1 MGDMLSRRNREHQKV
16 TILSMAPRHCLL
28 IADDLTGACDS
39 AVHFALR
46 GHRAAAA
53 VSMCC
58 REIDAAVIA
67 ISTETRDCDAE
78 QIAARIVQAAHL
90 WSDELPR
97 ILFKKIDST
106 LRGRVGSE
114 IRAAMEAFACG
125 TAIVTPAFPAM
136 GRVVRN
142 GRLSVTGDPEFA
154 EIDIAG
160 RLRSEG
166 LDPRA
171 AGASRVVIADAEC
184 DRDLDLIVARAGSAG
199 RVLWAGSAGLASA
212 LARAFPAGPRVSHE
226 EPGPARRVVFCI
238 GSDHKVTLAQ
248 QRSLADVRPLEEISA
263 EHAAPGAVTSAL
275 DRGAHVL
282 LQVPRGRVSS
292 TRLRELLAAS
302 AGAALLLC
310 GGDTAAAVCRA
321 GGAEWIELIDEI
333 VPGLPRGILHGG
345 GLHGVPVATKS
356 GGFGQPGALIQVADF
371 FSCPNNQTK
380 DQPLP

>member
-1 MGDMLSRRNREHQKV
+1 
-16 TILSMAPRHCLL
+16 
-28 IADDLTGACDS
+28 
-39 AVHFALR
+39 
-46 GHRAAAA
+46 
-53 VSMCC
+53 
-58 REIDAAVIA
+58 
-67 ISTETRDCDAE
+67 
-78 QIAARIVQAAHL
+78 
-90 WSDELPR
+90 
-97 ILFKKIDST
+97 
-106 LRGRVGSE
+106 
-114 IRAAMEAFACG
+114 MEAFACG